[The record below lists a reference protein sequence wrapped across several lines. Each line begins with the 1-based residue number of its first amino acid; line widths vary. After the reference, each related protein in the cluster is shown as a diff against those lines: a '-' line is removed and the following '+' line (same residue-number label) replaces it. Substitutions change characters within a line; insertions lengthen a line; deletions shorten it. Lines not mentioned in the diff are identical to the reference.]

1 MSVEENKSLVR
12 RFLEEV
18 WNKGNLALVDELIA
32 ADYVYHHPT
41 GMVLHGIEQYKKL
54 VNEVR
59 TAFPDI
65 HFTID
70 DIIAESNKVVYRWT
84 LRGSHK
90 NEFRGIP
97 PTGKMVTMWGI
108 FIDLIAGGKFVE
120 SWDRYDTLGLM
131 RQLGVISK

>member
-1 MSVEENKSLVR
+1 MSLEENKALVR

-18 WNKGNLALVDELIA
+18 WNKGKLALVNEFLA
-32 ADYVYHHPT
+32 TDYVYHHPT
-41 GMVLHGIEQYKKL
+41 GMVLHGIEKYKQL
-54 VNEVR
+54 VSEVR

-70 DIIAESNKVVYRWT
+70 DMVAERDKVVYRWT
-84 LRGSHK
+84 LRGTHK

-97 PTGKMVTMWGI
+97 PTGKTVTMWGI

-131 RQLGVISK
+131 RQLGVIPE